1 METPTETNNEKKK
14 ILIVDD
20 DKFLLDMY
28 SAKFVKNDFDV
39 ETGLGGAEALARLEA
54 GFVPTIVLFDI
65 AMPSMDGPEF
75 LAMVREKGYAPQA
88 IFIALS
94 NQNEEEQMEKVK
106 SLGAVE
112 YLIKAT
118 MTPQELM
125 EKVFQIEE
133 EHRPK

>member
-1 METPTETNNEKKK
+1 MDTPTETNKQKKK

-28 SAKFVKNDFDV
+28 SVKFEKNDFEV
-39 ETGLGGAEALARLEA
+39 QTGLGGAEALAKLEN
-54 GFVPTIVLFDI
+54 GFIPDVVLFDI

-75 LAMVREKGYAPQA
+75 LGMVREKAYAPQA

-94 NQNEEEQMEKVK
+94 NQNEQEQMEKVK

-125 EKVFQIEE
+125 EKVFQIEA
-133 EHRPK
+133 EHRPA